1 MGPWPML
8 PALHPVK
15 ITSARVVRR
24 AWEHVRYDTS
34 TEDARDIAGRRW
46 GEKTLA
52 STDYFNLL
60 YSVYILIIQSGA
72 VSGQLYPWP
81 HPRHSSLPSLDG
93 WPAPVNIHTGYWT

>member
-15 ITSARVVRR
+15 ITSARAVRR
-24 AWEHVRYDTS
+24 AWEHVRYDMS
-34 TEDARDIAGRRW
+34 AEDTRDIAGRRW

-60 YSVYILIIQSGA
+60 YSVYILVIQSGA

-81 HPRHSSLPSLDG
+81 HP
-93 WPAPVNIHTGYWT
+93 